1 MGYMTM
7 TKLDWYLHVEYV
19 RELTTACLTN
29 ELSCVDCVQIWGPCR
44 KNLAINKFNELI
56 EQVYNGGEK

>member
-1 MGYMTM
+1 MTM

-29 ELSCVDCVQIWGPCR
+29 ELSCVDCVQTWGPCR

>member
-1 MGYMTM
+1 MN
-7 TKLDWYLHVEYV
+7 KLDGYLHVEYV

-29 ELSCVDCVQIWGPCR
+29 ELSCEDCVRIWGPCR

-56 EQVYNGGEK
+56 EQVCNEVQGR